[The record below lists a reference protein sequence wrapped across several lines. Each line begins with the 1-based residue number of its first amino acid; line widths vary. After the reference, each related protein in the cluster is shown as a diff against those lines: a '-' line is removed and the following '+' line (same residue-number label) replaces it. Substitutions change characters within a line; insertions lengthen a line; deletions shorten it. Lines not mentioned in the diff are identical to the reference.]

1 MCTLQSCSVCCAQ
14 FPNLLGQAL
23 PTSSKFFFTYLI
35 MRTLMSVPLRFL
47 IAQPGV
53 WQCWLRCGAVNRTQ
67 QGYVCNARKCIT
79 CYCSTCGMAALFGR
93 VCAAHDGR
101 LLLSCQVACM

>member
-1 MCTLQSCSVCCAQ
+1 MCALQSCCVCCVQ

-53 WQCWLRCGAVNRTQ
+53 WQCWLRCGTLRPKQDMHAV
-67 QGYVCNARKCIT
+67 GISCT
-79 CYCSTCGMAALFGR
+79 CL
-93 VCAAHDGR
+93 CAARDRDERGVADG
-101 LLLSCQVACM
+101 L

>member
-1 MCTLQSCSVCCAQ
+1 LSPQ

-35 MRTLMSVPLRFL
+35 MRTFMTVPLRFL

-53 WQCWLRCGAVNRTQ
+53 WQCWLR
-67 QGYVCNARKCIT
+67 
-79 CYCSTCGMAALFGR
+79 
-93 VCAAHDGR
+93 
-101 LLLSCQVACM
+101 